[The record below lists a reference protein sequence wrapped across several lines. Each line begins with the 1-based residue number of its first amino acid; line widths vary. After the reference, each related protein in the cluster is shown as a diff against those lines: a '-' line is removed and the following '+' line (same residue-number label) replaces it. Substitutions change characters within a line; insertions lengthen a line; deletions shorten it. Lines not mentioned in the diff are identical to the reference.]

1 LDLVVTI
8 SGLHGT
14 GKSTYSK
21 WMAQEFGLRHVSA
34 GDLFRQ
40 IASERGMALEE
51 LSVVAQQDDS
61 IDHLVDDRTKQ
72 EAAKGDVVIDGQL
85 AGWMAADR
93 ADLKIYL
100 TAPTKV
106 RIERMAKRDG
116 VAYGLKEKETAMRER
131 IQHQRY
137 LDAYGIDVD
146 NLSVYDLVIDTSLLP
161 LEENINILKRIVSD
175 YLAEHCTR

>member
-1 LDLVVTI
+1 
-8 SGLHGT
+8 
-14 GKSTYSK
+14 
-21 WMAQEFGLRHVSA
+21 MAQEFGLRHVSA

-40 IASERGMALEE
+40 IASERGMALEK
-51 LSVVAQQDDS
+51 LSVVAQHDAS

-116 VAYGLKEKETAMRER
+116 VAYGLKEKETATRET

-137 LDAYGIDVD
+137 LEAYGIDVD